1 MMMKT
6 EAAMKFQ
13 CPLFAV
19 KDITVCKEFYSGL
32 LGQKL
37 KYDFGKN
44 IVFEGD
50 FSFQQKEHFAQMI
63 SVELSSVL
71 TQSHNAELYFEIDDF
86 DDLMQK
92 LADRDDLEFLHSIR
106 LHDWGQRSIRFYD
119 PDRHIIEVGEN
130 MDIVIARLLKE
141 GNTPERVAQI
151 TQHPIQKVKSVFLEI
166 NNKRESI

>member
-1 MMMKT
+1 
-6 EAAMKFQ
+6 MKFQ

-19 KDITVCKEFYSGL
+19 KDIAVCKEFYSGL

-37 KYDFGKN
+37 KYDFGEN

-71 TQSHNAELYFEIDDF
+71 TQSHNAELYFETDDF
-86 DDLMQK
+86 DVLTQK
-92 LADRDDLEFLHSIR
+92 LADRHGIDFLHPIR
-106 LHDWGQRSIRFYD
+106 LHDWGQRTIRFYD

-130 MDIVIARLLKE
+130 MDMVIARFLKE
-141 GNTPERVAQI
+141 GKTPEQVAQI
-151 TQHPIQKVKSVFLEI
+151 TQHPIQKVESVFLEI
-166 NNKRESI
+166 NDQRE